1 MRRLKVLSALLVLG
15 FGAVVGPGAEALRAQ
30 SPAESSR
37 SNADDSNASSAGP
50 ATKAGSATKITI
62 ARVQYGGGGDWY
74 SDEHALPELLAFVR
88 RHTLLDVAPQAATVK
103 LSTDQV
109 FTYPYLYLTGH
120 GNVRFAPPEVKRLRR
135 YLTGG
140 GFLHIDD
147 NYGLD
152 KSIRR
157 ELEKVFP
164 DKKLRLLPDDHP
176 IYSAHFDFP
185 GGLPKIHEHD
195 GQAAQG
201 FGLFSDAGR
210 LMVFYSY
217 ESDLGD
223 GWDPASVHDN
233 SEATR
238 RQALRMGT
246 NVLVYAMTR

>member
-1 MRRLKVLSALLVLG
+1 MSRFASPPATTASAAPALLLALLVG
-15 FGAVVGPGAEALRAQ
+15 SAPFDAAAQ
-30 SPAESSR
+30 SSS
-37 SNADDSNASSAGP
+37 SSA
-50 ATKAGSATKITI
+50 AAAGSAGEHAVQV

-74 SDEHALPELLAFVR
+74 SDKKSLPELLSFVR
-88 RHTLLDVAPQAATVK
+88 RQTLLDVAPQAATVK
-103 LSTDQV
+103 LSTDQL

-120 GNVRFAPPEVKRLRR
+120 GNVRFSPGEVRRLRR

-157 ELEKVFP
+157 ELKKVFP
-164 DKKLRLLPDDHP
+164 DRELRPLPASHP
-176 IYSAHFDFP
+176 IYHTHFDFP
-185 GGLPKIHEHD
+185 GGLPKIHVHD
-195 GQAAQG
+195 KDEPPQG
-201 FGLFSDAGR
+201 FGLFSDTGR

-238 RQALRMGT
+238 RRALRMGA
-246 NVLVYAMTR
+246 NVLVYAMTH

>member
-1 MRRLKVLSALLVLG
+1 MRLPVFLSVLLAFL
-15 FGAVVGPGAEALRAQ
+15 VVGGGVQPASAQ
-30 SPAESSR
+30 
-37 SNADDSNASSAGP
+37 SSAGSESGGH
-50 ATKAGSATKITI
+50 AAQI
-62 ARVQYGGGGDWY
+62 ARVQYDGGGDWY
-74 SDEHALPELLAFVR
+74 ADKQSLPELLAFTR
-88 RHTLLDVAPQAATVK
+88 RETLLDVAPQAATVK
-103 LSTDQV
+103 LSTDQL

-120 GNVRFAPPEVKRLRR
+120 GNVRFSSSEAGRLRR

-152 KSIRR
+152 ESIRR
-157 ELEKVFP
+157 ELKKVFP
-164 DKKLRLLPDDHP
+164 DKKLRPLPASHA

-185 GGLPKIHEHD
+185 DGLPKIHVHD
-195 GQAAQG
+195 EGEPPQG
-201 FGLFSDAGR
+201 FGIFSEAGR

-238 RQALRMGT
+238 RKALQMGA
-246 NVLVYAMTR
+246 NVLVYAMTH

>member
-1 MRRLKVLSALLVLG
+1 MLPKRLLLVLLLACFAG
-15 FGAVVGPGAEALRAQ
+15 RGALAQ
-30 SPAESSR
+30 SA
-37 SNADDSNASSAGP
+37 ADHAVRV
-50 ATKAGSATKITI
+50 

-74 SDEHALPELLAFVR
+74 SDEESLTELLAFVR
-88 RHTLLDVAPQAATVK
+88 RETLLDVAPQEEIVK
-103 LSTDQV
+103 LSTDQL

-120 GNVRFAPPEVKRLRR
+120 GNVRFAPEEAQRLRR

-152 KSIRR
+152 ESIRR
-157 ELEKVFP
+157 ELKKVFP
-164 DKKLRLLPDDHP
+164 DKELRLLPASHP
-176 IYSAHFDFP
+176 IYHTHFDFP

-195 GQAAQG
+195 GKAAQG
-201 FGLFSDAGR
+201 FGLFSDTGR

-223 GWDPASVHDN
+223 GWEPASVHDN

-238 RQALRMGT
+238 RKALRMGT
-246 NVLVYAMTR
+246 NILVYAMMH

>member
-1 MRRLKVLSALLVLG
+1 MRLPVFLSVLLAFL
-15 FGAVVGPGAEALRAQ
+15 VVGGGAQPASAQ
-30 SPAESSR
+30 
-37 SNADDSNASSAGP
+37 SSAGSES
-50 ATKAGSATKITI
+50 GSHAAQI
-62 ARVQYGGGGDWY
+62 ARVQYDGGGDWY
-74 SDEHALPELLAFVR
+74 ADKQSLPELLAFTR
-88 RHTLLDVAPQAATVK
+88 RETLLDVAPQAATVK
-103 LSTDQV
+103 LSTDQL

-120 GNVRFAPPEVKRLRR
+120 GNVRFSSSEAGRLRR

-152 KSIRR
+152 ESIRR
-157 ELEKVFP
+157 ELKKVFP
-164 DKKLRLLPDDHP
+164 DKKLRPLPASHA

-185 GGLPKIHEHD
+185 DGLPKIHVHD
-195 GQAAQG
+195 EGEPPQG
-201 FGLFSDAGR
+201 FGIFSEAGR

-238 RQALRMGT
+238 RKALQMGA
-246 NVLVYAMTR
+246 NVLVYAMTH